1 MKTSSVKLF
10 NSINASELI
19 KNTDPVIII
28 AHNLRTPENMGMIMR
43 LAANIG
49 ARLTLFAF
57 DEKTEFRE
65 SKIKRASS
73 GAMEKISW
81 KIISSDEIADYLPK
95 DYKIV
100 ALETS
105 DNSQSIYQFAFPS
118 KTAFLV
124 GNEVTGLPTEILKI
138 ANYEIFIPVPGNLY
152 SLNVTHALSVGLFQ
166 WLQQV
171 SSNPGSP

>member
-1 MKTSSVKLF
+1 M
-10 NSINASELI
+10 NASELI

-28 AHNLRTPENMGMIMR
+28 AHNLRTPENIGMIMR

-49 ARLTLFAF
+49 AKLTLFAF
-57 DEKTEFRE
+57 DNKTEFRE

-73 GAMEKISW
+73 GAIEKINW
-81 KIISSDEIADYLPK
+81 KIINSDEIINHLPK

-105 DNSQSIYQFAFPS
+105 DNSQNIYHFTFPP
-118 KTAFLV
+118 KTALLV
-124 GNEVTGLPTEILKI
+124 GSEVTGLPAEILKI
-138 ANYEIFIPVPGNLY
+138 ASHEIFIPVPGNLY

-171 SSNPGSP
+171 SSNLGSP